1 MLLAATFDPSGA
13 SRQLPF
19 RRGAIG
25 LRESY
30 AAAYIH
36 RLVVG
41 AGVPALPLAGTARNT
56 GEDGWFPQ
64 RPSRTYLVGRTVP
77 GAPLRCHSQRRWV
90 VADTSDTHPPVGGG
104 VLDAPSVATC
114 DGAGWLLKRATT
126 TQP

>member
-1 MLLAATFDPSGA
+1 MPLVATFDPSGA

-30 AAAYIH
+30 AAAYVH

-41 AGVPALPLAGTARNT
+41 EGVPALPLAGTARNT

-77 GAPLRCHSQRRWV
+77 GAPFRRRFGLRHMV
-90 VADTSDTHPPVGGG
+90 PATSVPHPPVGGG
-104 VLDAPSVATC
+104 VLDAPRAAVC
-114 DGAGWLLKRATT
+114 DHAGWLLTRRTRIH
-126 TQP
+126 P